1 MSRPLRRIKMLFAAS
16 LLTSAGLYGG
26 IEIVAEPEAEA
37 DGRTSVADDG
47 MKMGVDDEAYTPVW
61 PQEAERENGIN
72 RDVDARMAA
81 QEKVLPA
88 DSGRGRRAV
97 FSISRQRVWIV
108 SAAGKVRRTYP
119 VSGSVYDNLEPG
131 AYKVFSRS
139 KHARGIDDSGT
150 MQWFVRFAKGPRAAI
165 GFHNIPVDKGKR
177 VQTRAQLG
185 TPLSHGCI
193 RQAEPDAKAMWRFAR
208 LGTKVIVTP

>member
-1 MSRPLRRIKMLFAAS
+1 MLFVAS

-26 IEIVAEPEAEA
+26 IEIVAEPEAS
-37 DGRTSVADDG
+37 GRPGVADS
-47 MKMGVDDEAYTPVW
+47 GVKLGGDDDARTPVW
-61 PQEAERENGIN
+61 PHEAQREAGIN
-72 RDVDARMAA
+72 RHVDARIAA
-81 QEKVLPA
+81 EEKVLPA
-88 DSGRGRRAV
+88 DSGSGRRAV

-108 SAAGKVRRTYP
+108 PASGEPRRTYP

-131 AYKVFSRS
+131 TYKVFSRS
-139 KHARGIDDSGT
+139 RHARGIDDSGT
-150 MQWFVRFAKGPRAAI
+150 MEWFVRFTRGPRAAI
-165 GFHNIPVDKGKR
+165 GFHDIPVDKGKR

-208 LGTKVIVTP
+208 LGTKVVVIP

>member
-1 MSRPLRRIKMLFAAS
+1 MLFAAS

-26 IEIVAEPEAEA
+26 IEIVAEPEA
-37 DGRTSVADDG
+37 DGRPSVADSG
-47 MKMGVDDEAYTPVW
+47 QKMGVDDGALTSVW
-61 PQEAERENGIN
+61 PHEAQGEAGSRHVDAMTEAE
-72 RDVDARMAA
+72 
-81 QEKVLPA
+81 EKALPA
-88 DSGRGRRAV
+88 DSGTGRRAV

-108 SAAGKVRRTYP
+108 SAAGKTRRTYP
-119 VSGSVYDNLEPG
+119 VSGSAYDNLEPG
-131 AYKVFSRS
+131 TYKVFSRS
-139 KHARGIDDSGT
+139 KHAKGIDDSGT
-150 MQWFVRFAKGPRAAI
+150 MQWFVRFTKGPRAAI

-208 LGTKVIVTP
+208 LGTKVVVTP

>member
-1 MSRPLRRIKMLFAAS
+1 MHRPLQRTKMLFAAS

-26 IEIVAEPEAEA
+26 IEIVAEPEA
-37 DGRTSVADDG
+37 DGRTSVADSG
-47 MKMGVDDEAYTPVW
+47 EKMGVDDEAFTPVW
-61 PQEAERENGIN
+61 PHQAQGEAGNRHVDALTEAE
-72 RDVDARMAA
+72 
-81 QEKVLPA
+81 EKVLPA
-88 DSGRGRRAV
+88 DSGTGRRAV

-108 SAAGKVRRTYP
+108 SAAGKTRRTYP

-131 AYKVFSRS
+131 TYRVFSRS
-139 KHARGIDDSGT
+139 KHAKGIDDSGT
-150 MQWFVRFAKGPRAAI
+150 MQWFVRFTRGPRAAI

-208 LGTKVIVTP
+208 LGTKVVVVP

>member
-1 MSRPLRRIKMLFAAS
+1 MLFAAS

-26 IEIVAEPEAEA
+26 IEVVAEPEAN
-37 DGRTSVADDG
+37 GRTSVADSGAQQGAED
-47 MKMGVDDEAYTPVW
+47 KARTPVW
-61 PQEAERENGIN
+61 PHEAQREAGID
-72 RDVDARMAA
+72 RDVDARVEAA
-81 QEKVLPA
+81 EKALPTE
-88 DSGRGRRAV
+88 SGTGRRAV

-108 SAAGKVRRTYP
+108 SAADKTRRTYP
-119 VSGSVYDNLEPG
+119 VSGSIYDNLEPG
-131 AYKVFSRS
+131 TYQVFSRS
-139 KHARGIDDSGT
+139 KHARGIEDSGT
-150 MQWFVRFAKGPRAAI
+150 MKWFVRFTNGPNAAI

-208 LGTKVIVTP
+208 LGTKVVVTP

>member
-1 MSRPLRRIKMLFAAS
+1 MLFAAS

-26 IEIVAEPEAEA
+26 IEIVAEPEAN
-37 DGRTSVADDG
+37 GRPSVADGGD
-47 MKMGVDDEAYTPVW
+47 KMGAGEEARTPVW
-61 PQEAERENGIN
+61 PHDAQREAGIN
-72 RDVDARMAA
+72 RYVDARIAA
-81 QEKVLPA
+81 AERVLPA
-88 DSGRGRRAV
+88 DSGTGRRAV

-108 SAAGKVRRTYP
+108 SAAGKPRRTYP
-119 VSGSVYDNLEPG
+119 VSGSAYDNLEPG
-131 AYKVFSRS
+131 TYKVFSRS
-139 KHARGIDDSGT
+139 KHAKGIDDSGT
-150 MQWFVRFAKGPRAAI
+150 MQWFVRFTKGPRAAI

-208 LGTKVIVTP
+208 LGTKVVVTP

>member
-1 MSRPLRRIKMLFAAS
+1 MLFVAS

-26 IEIVAEPEAEA
+26 IEVVVESEANGKPSAA
-37 DGRTSVADDG
+37 DSREKQGA
-47 MKMGVDDEAYTPVW
+47 DDEARTPVW
-61 PQEAERENGIN
+61 PHDAQREAGIN
-72 RDVDARMAA
+72 RHVDARMAA
-81 QEKVLPA
+81 AEKALPA
-88 DSGRGRRAV
+88 DSGTGRRAV

-108 SAAGKVRRTYP
+108 SAAGETRRTYP
-119 VSGSVYDNLEPG
+119 VSGSIYDNLQPG
-131 AYKVFSRS
+131 TYKVFSRS
-139 KHARGIDDSGT
+139 KHARGINDSGT
-150 MQWFVRFAKGPRAAI
+150 MMWFVRFTKGPNAAI

-208 LGTKVIVTP
+208 LGTKVVVTR

>member
-1 MSRPLRRIKMLFAAS
+1 MSRPLRRTKMLFVAS

-26 IEIVAEPEAEA
+26 IEIVAEPEA
-37 DGRTSVADDG
+37 DGRPSVADSG
-47 MKMGVDDEAYTPVW
+47 QKMGVDEEALTSVW
-61 PQEAERENGIN
+61 PHEAQREAGMN
-72 RDVDARMAA
+72 RHVDARTEAE
-81 QEKVLPA
+81 EKMLPA
-88 DSGRGRRAV
+88 DSGTGRRAV

-108 SAAGKVRRTYP
+108 SAAGKTRRTYP

-131 AYKVFSRS
+131 TYRVFSRS
-139 KHARGIDDSGT
+139 KHAKGIDDSGT
-150 MQWFVRFAKGPRAAI
+150 MQWFVRFTKGPRAAI

-177 VQTRAQLG
+177 VQTRAELG

-208 LGTKVIVTP
+208 LGTKVVVTP